1 MNALAFAIVPA
12 DDPRAGMGG
21 PWREELHKIEER
33 IASSEG
39 DGLRA
44 RWESGKELALG
55 RHGKQ
60 LPAGMLDKLA
70 AELGA
75 SRQELQARMKFAD
88 KFQTNKEVSDA
99 IRHFPSWFRVTHEA
113 LRTKPKPKAAEELS
127 GASLTIRRFAKEL
140 TRMSPAD
147 LTRADR
153 EQLAVIGQYISVM
166 FTEGAK

>member
-1 MNALAFAIVPA
+1 MSLAFAIVPA
-12 DDPRAGMGG
+12 DDPQAGM
-21 PWREELHKIEER
+21 PRLWRDDLHKIEER

-75 SRQELQARMKFAD
+75 RPRELQMRMKFAD
-88 KFQTNKEVSDA
+88 TFQTDEQVRAA
-99 IRHFPSWFRVTHEA
+99 IAHFPSWFRMTREG
-113 LRTKPKPKAAEELS
+113 LTTKPKPKPVEELS

-140 TRMSPAD
+140 TRMSLAG

-153 EQLAVIGQYISVM
+153 EQLAAIQQYITVM
-166 FTEGAK
+166 VTEGAK